1 MTNWKRVTDDNSPRK
16 PSFRGF
22 LPFTEGASIEGTLE
36 AAKLKTDGSGKGYF
50 LIKAHMPTKIN
61 VLDTDSKTGQAMC
74 SAGDVVGVRK
84 TGATKVLS
92 KIPLGTMVRVTY
104 EKFAER
110 TALNPQTQ
118 KLETAMYHYVS
129 VDVYEQE
136 ENF

>member
-1 MTNWKRVTDDNSPRK
+1 
-16 PSFRGF
+16 
-22 LPFTEGASIEGTLE
+22 
-36 AAKLKTDGSGKGYF
+36 
-50 LIKAHMPTKIN
+50 
-61 VLDTDSKTGQAMC
+61 MC